1 MKRGVFVS
9 ILLAC
14 SFLVIK
20 FFFGGI
26 RFAIN
31 EILPEFI
38 IFAVFTVIMTIVPLI
53 FRLVKKADMNKKI
66 GFWVC
71 LLNGII
77 VTVLTII
84 PNIVMIISWNGH
96 EDVGMSWSPV
106 TFSKGMI
113 LVDCIMGVIY
123 YFVNYLLFVV

>member
-1 MKRGVFVS
+1 MTRRVFVG

-20 FFFGGI
+20 FFFGGV
-26 RFAIN
+26 RFEIN
-31 EILPEFI
+31 EILPELI
-38 IFAVFTVIMTIVPLI
+38 IFAVFTVVMMIVPLI
-53 FRLVKKADMNKKI
+53 FRLVKKARMNKKF

-77 VTVLTII
+77 ITVLTII

-96 EDVGMSWSPV
+96 EDIGMSWSPV

-113 LVDCIMGVIY
+113 FVDCIMGVIY
-123 YFVNYLLFVV
+123 YFVNYLLFVI